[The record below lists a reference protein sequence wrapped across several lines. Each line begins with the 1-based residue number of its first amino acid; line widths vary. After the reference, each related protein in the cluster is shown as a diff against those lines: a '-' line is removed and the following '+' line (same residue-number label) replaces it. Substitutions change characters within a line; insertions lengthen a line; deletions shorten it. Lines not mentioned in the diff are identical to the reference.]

1 MIDRIIDEILTE
13 MQRKITYEQLK
24 DLEGVLV
31 LYKKKGRKNGTEF

>member
-31 LYKKKGRKNGTEF
+31 RKFHGLTVQKKC